1 MVVIGNVLGSVP
13 EGSTPESATP
23 AAQDNPSTT
32 PQAEGPSVTTS
43 SPSPTP
49 PPVETP
55 PPAPPPITVPATGPG
70 TFVVAPGTGTPVGAG
85 RMTRYTVEIET
96 GLPFD
101 SVEVAAFVEATL
113 ADPQGWTAAGSYA
126 FQRVDANPDVHVR
139 ISTPGTT
146 DALCAPLQTN
156 GEVSCRNNA
165 NVVLNAK
172 RWAFGIEAYAD
183 DLTSYRHYL
192 VNHEM
197 GHFIGHGHRGCPGA
211 GQPAPVMLQQTFGL
225 NGCVRNAW
233 PAVSP

>member
-1 MVVIGNVLGSVP
+1 MLVGGNVVGTLGDPAQPDQATTSDHTSALDSAQAEAP
-13 EGSTPESATP
+13 ELVTPTEAPPQTP
-23 AAQDNPSTT
+23 A
-32 PQAEGPSVTTS
+32 E
-43 SPSPTP
+43 P
-49 PPVETP
+49 PP
-55 PPAPPPITVPATGPG
+55 PPAPVTVPATGPG
-70 TFVVAPGTGTPVGAG
+70 TFVVAAGVGNPVGTG
-85 RMTRYTVEIET
+85 RMTRYTVEVEN

-101 SVEVAAFVEATL
+101 PAEVAAIVEA
-113 ADPQGWTAAGSYA
+113 AIGDPRGWTAAGSYA

-139 ISTPGTT
+139 LSTPGTT

-172 RWAFGIEAYAD
+172 RWALGIDAYAD
-183 DLTSYRHYL
+183 DLASYRAYL

-197 GHFIGHGHRGCPGA
+197 GHAIGHGHVPCPGV

-233 PAVSP
+233 PAVAP